1 MTEKDAADELRISIE
16 YLIKDLN
23 NPSAALETR
32 LTSSEIVAALK
43 AFLRQHVLRR
53 EEIVEKAKEL

>member
-23 NPSAALETR
+23 NPSDALETR

>member
-1 MTEKDAADELRISIE
+1 MTEKDAADELRLSIE

-23 NPSAALETR
+23 NPYAAPEVR
-32 LTSSEIVAALK
+32 LTSSEVEAALK
-43 AFLRQHVLRR
+43 AFLRQHEHRR